1 MARTRYRSAGR
12 RATCRTTASVAT
24 NRRPSSVT
32 SLDDARGLVT
42 GRRDQALLPVLEAAV
57 WAVAKSPLRDGAGGR
72 AGAAVKGGAEH
83 GNTTANQ
90 RGWNTLPLVERERA
104 AATTSPR
111 QSFFSPPSGRAA
123 TPAAPRASDRAGGTC
138 DLGVLRFP
146 RSMRAVLGT
155 SVVPVHR
162 KARDQGS
169 RALAC
174 SGRID
179 WLLDQAGRK
188 RASSVF
194 SARVLEQRPCQASPY
209 VMVNHS
215 DQTDRASNPQRPSSN
230 SQSTLAGRDPS
241 LGDSS
246 AIFFALSVFQRL
258 AVRSWQLFLDTASRS
273 VSDRE
278 ISPPPATSLPPLH
291 CPLGE
296 RRSGAAANQDPRS
309 AL

>member
-1 MARTRYRSAGR
+1 MKMPVRSCPNLSHVCHSRPVAAGVRGHRRLDGGPISNQSVMIHQASRRRGKWLERGIEALEGVRPVGR
-12 RATCRTTASVAT
+12 RPAWRRTDGPLPSRASTTHAGWSPVVGT
-24 NRRPSSVT
+24 RHSF
-32 SLDDARGLVT
+32 
-42 GRRDQALLPVLEAAV
+42 PVLEAAV

-83 GNTTANQ
+83 GNATANQ

-123 TPAAPRASDRAGGTC
+123 TPAALRASARAGGTC

-215 DQTDRASNPQRPSSN
+215 DQT
-230 SQSTLAGRDPS
+230 G
-241 LGDSS
+241 
-246 AIFFALSVFQRL
+246 
-258 AVRSWQLFLDTASRS
+258 
-273 VSDRE
+273 
-278 ISPPPATSLPPLH
+278 
-291 CPLGE
+291 
-296 RRSGAAANQDPRS
+296 
-309 AL
+309 